1 MAGCPVRSSRCEYE
15 RLRLPLAQAIWRKVQ
30 DIGLRRA
37 YIHDNATHRY
47 VKELMAMQLPPAEHI
62 DPVFQV
68 LKTKAT
74 SSKLQ
79 HLTTYIED
87 TWINSSVWPP
97 TNWSVYGQIVRT
109 DNDLEGWHT
118 RINTSTR
125 PQTGLYLLVE
135 KLHLEA
141 TAIPLTIRLLSG
153 KKIRC
158 HQRSDA
164 KEIQDRLEIQWNLYK
179 AGEKTAM
186 RLLKACASIY
196 GPSN

>member
-1 MAGCPVRSSRCEYE
+1 MAGCPVRFSRCEYE

-37 YIHDNATHRY
+37 YIHHNATHLY
-47 VKELMAMQLPPAEHI
+47 VKELMAMQLLPAEHI

-97 TNWSVYGQIVRT
+97 TNWSVYGQIVHT
-109 DNDLEGWHT
+109 NNDLEGWHT

-125 PQTGLYLLVE
+125 P
-135 KLHLEA
+135 
-141 TAIPLTIRLLSG
+141 
-153 KKIRC
+153 
-158 HQRSDA
+158 RSNRYTPDNPTFA
-164 KEIQDRLEIQWNLYK
+164 RKEN
-179 AGEKTAM
+179 
-186 RLLKACASIY
+186 
-196 GPSN
+196 

>member
-37 YIHDNATHRY
+37 YIHDNATHLY
-47 VKELMAMQLPPAEHI
+47 VKELMAMQLLPAEHI
-62 DPVFQV
+62 DH
-68 LKTKAT
+68 KAT

-97 TNWSVYGQIVRT
+97 TNWSVYGQRVRT
-109 DNDLEGWHT
+109 NNDLEGWHT
-118 RINTSTR
+118 RINTPTR

-153 KKIRC
+153 KKIRR

-164 KEIQDRLEIQWNLYK
+164 KEIQDRLEIQWNLYM

-186 RLLKACASIY
+186 RLLKACAGIY